1 MTAETIA
8 SALSGHQASNGW
20 WRLDCPVCHNE
31 QIGLRD
37 APNGLHVSCYRCT
50 RAEIISELR
59 RLGLDVTSKPA
70 NPTPLTAEEAQRQRE
85 AEDADRHRRIALAR
99 DIWEQTEEA
108 TDTIVAKYLGGRRI
122 LLDIPYVIR
131 LHWSLWHKE
140 SGERRP
146 AMIARVDNS
155 IDGAS
160 VAVHATYLAM
170 DGSAKASLKPA
181 RKSFGPI
188 AGAAIQLGQPQP
200 DKWHVIGEGIETV
213 MSVMQCTGFSGW
225 AAVSAGNLERLPLPP
240 TAQRLMIAADN
251 DDKGRGQLSAR
262 RAARRWLTE
271 GRAVKIAMPPVPGS
285 DWNDVLMGQAPALV
299 GSLVL

>member
-8 SALSGHQASNGW
+8 SALNGHQTSNGW

-37 APNGLHVSCYRCT
+37 SPGGLHVSCYRCT
-50 RAEIISELR
+50 RAEIIAELK
-59 RLGLDVTSKPA
+59 RLGLDVNTKPA
-70 NPTPLTAEEAQRQRE
+70 RPQSLTDEEAQRQRE
-85 AEDADRHRRIALAR
+85 AEEVDRHRRIALAR
-99 DIWEQTEEA
+99 DIWEQTEDA
-108 TDTIVAKYLGGRRI
+108 GVIVGTYLGGRRI
-122 LLDIPYVIR
+122 TIDIPYVIR
-131 LHWSLWHKE
+131 LHRGLWHKE

-146 AMIARVDNS
+146 AMIARVDNA

-170 DGSAKASLKPA
+170 DGSTKASLAPA

-188 AGAAIQLGQPQP
+188 AGAAIQLSQPQP
-200 DKWHVIGEGIETV
+200 DNWHVVGEGIETV

-240 TAQRLMIAADN
+240 AAQRILIAADN
-251 DDKGRGQLSAR
+251 DEKGRGQLSAR
-262 RAARRWLTE
+262 RAARRWLVE
-271 GRAVKIAMPPVPGS
+271 GRKVKIAMPPLPGS
-285 DWNDVLMGQAPALV
+285 DWNDVLMGRAPAMV